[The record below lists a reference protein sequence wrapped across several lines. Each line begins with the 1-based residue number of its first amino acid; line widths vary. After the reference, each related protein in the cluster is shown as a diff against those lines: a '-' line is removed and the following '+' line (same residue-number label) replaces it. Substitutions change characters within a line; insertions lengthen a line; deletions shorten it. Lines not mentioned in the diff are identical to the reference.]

1 MLEVNEYERV
11 LQAFYKK
18 SLILEDTSDFHPVLR
33 FWYFD
38 AMAHLDYSI
47 SLLAYQA
54 DSPRN
59 LMSREYLKHRVDL
72 AEDEHLRIFPGFIAW
87 LEDNHTAEFEKFP
100 LFIQKIYSSHD
111 PASYR
116 SFRITLNPDDKRP
129 IPPET
134 LQMMVDEMFDRSYL
148 SAQYNGSSVAEKFTE
163 FSRSCR

>member
-1 MLEVNEYERV
+1 MNKKLV
-11 LQAFYKK
+11 LYFIPTFIIFGLLIILPSIY
-18 SLILEDTSDFHPVLR
+18 SLMNILSN
-33 FWYFD
+33 
-38 AMAHLDYSI
+38 I
-47 SLLAYQA
+47 
-54 DSPRN
+54 
-59 LMSREYLKHRVDL
+59 
-72 AEDEHLRIFPGFIAW
+72 
-87 LEDNHTAEFEKFP
+87 EKFP

-116 SFRITLNPDDKRP
+116 SFRITLNPDEKRP